1 MEFPDADTVDE
12 LVDDVSFPTFATV
25 RQTPDTDRVADV
37 PAAARDAAERLLS
50 DRPTELDAGASV
62 AVGLGSRGITDVVPV
77 ASAVVAVLRERGFD
91 PFVVPAMGSHGGASA
106 VGQRRTLDALGL
118 NEASLDCPIDARMET
133 VVLERDADGGP
144 DAHLATAVAEADAFL
159 VVNRV
164 KPHTNFTGDVESGL
178 CKMTAIGL
186 GKRPGAAAV
195 HARAAE
201 EGYVPAIVETMETIR
216 AASPAAFL
224 GGVAVVE
231 NFAEETA
238 RVAGVPAADLPGAE
252 AELLDDARAAMATLP
267 VSDLDV
273 LVVERLGKDVSG
285 TGMDTNVVGRY
296 GVLGSDDPETPRI
309 DRIVALGLTEETHG
323 NGHGIG
329 LVDLTTVDIAESLD
343 LEQMYA
349 NALTSG
355 SLSRDAIPV
364 ALPSERL
371 ALAAACTTAGPYDP
385 ETVRIAWIRDTSHL
399 GELRVSEAL
408 ARDVE
413 RGAFGDAR
421 VGERWELTFEDGTAG
436 FDSVNESE

>member
-133 VVLERDADGGP
+133 VVLERDDGGP

-329 LVDLTTVDIAESLD
+329 LADLTTVGVAESLD
-343 LEQMYA
+343 LDQMYA

-364 ALPSERL
+364 ALPSEEL

-385 ETVRIAWIRDTSHL
+385 ETVRIAWVRDTSHL
-399 GELRVSEAL
+399 GKLRVSEAL
-408 ARDVE
+408 AREIE
-413 RGAFGDAR
+413 RGEDEDVR

-436 FDSVNESE
+436 FEARDETA

>member
-106 VGQRRTLDALGL
+106 AGQRRTLDALGL

-133 VVLERDADGGP
+133 VVLERDDGGP

-329 LVDLTTVDIAESLD
+329 LVDLTTVGVAESLD
-343 LEQMYA
+343 LDQMYA

-364 ALPSERL
+364 ALPSEEL

-385 ETVRIAWIRDTSHL
+385 ETVRIAWVRDTSHL
-399 GELRVSEAL
+399 GKLRVSEAL
-408 ARDVE
+408 AREIE
-413 RGAFGDAR
+413 RGEDEDVR

>member
-133 VVLERDADGGP
+133 VVLERDDGGP

-164 KPHTNFTGDVESGL
+164 KPHTNFTGNVESGL

-238 RVAGVPAADLPGAE
+238 RVAGVPVADLPGAE

-329 LVDLTTVDIAESLD
+329 LADLTTVGVAESLD
-343 LEQMYA
+343 LDQMYA

-364 ALPSERL
+364 ALPSEEL

-385 ETVRIAWIRDTSHL
+385 ETVRIAWVRDTSHL
-399 GELRVSEAL
+399 GKLRVSEAL
-408 ARDVE
+408 AREIE
-413 RGAFGDAR
+413 RGEDEDVR

-436 FDSVNESE
+436 FEARDETA